1 MLRIVTI
8 AIAVACLIGALYLVH
23 IVWFGALELALLGVA
38 ILVGTFLEG
47 HYRARRAGAGFEK
60 TGERFVDPTTGKVVE
75 VRYDPNTGERA
86 YVDAGS

>member
-8 AIAVACLIGALYLVH
+8 AIAVACFIGALYLAH

-38 ILVGTFLEG
+38 ILVGTFFEG
-47 HYRARRAGAGFEK
+47 HYRARRAGVGFEK

-75 VRYDPNTGERA
+75 VHYDPNTGERA